1 MGGGAE
7 DGSAAAHNQLPWKD
21 EKQPWTIIPTLELYQ
36 NQHSGKFLRDGLDCM
51 LFVACRHHRDL
62 NCAVGCVETFVQA
75 AIRGGELKGCTL
87 SEMSVDRG

>member
-1 MGGGAE
+1 MVSHTNTGT
-7 DGSAAAHNQLPWKD
+7 LPRA
-21 EKQPWTIIPTLELYQ
+21 TLR
-36 NQHSGKFLRDGLDCM
+36 KFLRDGLEFM

-75 AIRGGELKGCTL
+75 AIRGGELKGFTL